1 MANDMVDNML
11 ASISGLDN
19 IGYDEIGE
27 MSDEEVGAK
36 VKRAARR
43 AQAIAPVA
51 AAPSAGSF
59 VRSSR
64 DVLRRAPGGFPT
76 FSLAAS
82 IGTTTTL
89 SIKTSRPTDITR
101 LVAVPSG
108 PGIVMDSFKVG
119 DEEQLLTSGVPVEM
133 YGAAV
138 YDQRPDNFT
147 TLPAGIDLTIQ
158 LRNTTAGA
166 LTCNIGFK
174 GEVRR

>member
-1 MANDMVDNML
+1 MSNDMVDHML
-11 ASISGLDN
+11 ASIAGLDEV
-19 IGYDEIGE
+19 GLDEIGE
-27 MSDEEVGAK
+27 LSDEEVGAK
-36 VKRAARR
+36 VKRAARKAR
-43 AQAIAPVA
+43 NVQPSTST
-51 AAPSAGSF
+51 AAPGAF

-64 DVLRRAPGGFPT
+64 DVLRRAPGGFPM
-76 FSLAAS
+76 FSLAAA
-82 IGTTTTL
+82 IGATTTQ

-108 PGIVMDSFKVG
+108 PGIVMDSLKIG

-133 YGAAV
+133 YGATV
-138 YDQRPDNFT
+138 YDQRADNFT

-158 LRNTTAGA
+158 LRNTTVGA

>member
-1 MANDMVDNML
+1 MANDMVDSML
-11 ASISGLDN
+11 ATISGIDD

-43 AQAIAPVA
+43 ARAVAPAA

-64 DVLRRAPGGFPT
+64 DIIRRAPGGFPT
-76 FSLAAS
+76 FALAAS
-82 IGTTTTL
+82 IGATTTL
-89 SIKTSRPTDITR
+89 SVKVSRPTDITR

-108 PGIVMDSFKVG
+108 AGIVMDSLKVG

-138 YDQRPDNFT
+138 FDQKPDNFT
-147 TLPAGIDLTIQ
+147 TLPAGIDLTIT

-166 LTCNIGFK
+166 LSCNIGFK